1 MTLDSRTPKAL
12 NALAAA
18 AEHLLELDKTFCN
31 RYLSEYHDCK
41 GCPMHT
47 DELSQHS
54 CIMQATLGA
63 LPAVAEKIIQVELE
77 TLAEE

>member
-18 AEHLLELDKTFCN
+18 TEHLLELDKTFCN
-31 RYLSEYHDCK
+31 RYLSVYHDCK

-47 DELSQHS
+47 DELSKHS
-54 CIMQATLGA
+54 CMMQAILHS
-63 LPAVAEKIIQVELE
+63 LPAVAEKIIRVELD
-77 TLAEE
+77 TLAE